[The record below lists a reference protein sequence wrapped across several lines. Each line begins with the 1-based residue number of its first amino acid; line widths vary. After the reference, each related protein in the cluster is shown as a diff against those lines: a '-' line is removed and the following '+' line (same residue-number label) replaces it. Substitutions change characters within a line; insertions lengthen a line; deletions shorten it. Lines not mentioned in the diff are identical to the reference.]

1 MGTTAMGPHE
11 ANMAARSSKQLV
23 SIVAPVYNEEK
34 VLEQFLKRIIQAVR
48 PLEAEYEFEFLLVDD
63 GSCDQSLDVA
73 RTLIAAEPRLRV
85 IELRRNYGQTAALQ
99 AGLDEAAGHII
110 ISMDAD
116 LQHFPEEIP
125 AFLAKIAEG
134 NDIVC
139 GWRHERQEGILRRWP
154 SRVANALIRRASGLQ
169 VHDIGTTYRA
179 YRAEVMRDVQLL
191 GENHRFV
198 PVFAKMAGARI
209 DELKI
214 QNIER
219 PEGKSNYGLGRTVNV
234 FLDLFFLHFYTNY
247 FDRPIRIFG
256 KLALLLFSSGSI
268 ISGVLFFI
276 SFTEGYATVREHSGW
291 FALAM
296 ICFITSMQLM
306 LTGILAEVLVRIYYA
321 SKANAPY
328 RVRRRWGRSAVTAEI
343 A

>member
-1 MGTTAMGPHE
+1 V
-11 ANMAARSSKQLV
+11 K
-23 SIVAPVYNEEK
+23 
-34 VLEQFLKRIIQAVR
+34 

-73 RTLIAAEPRLRV
+73 RTLISTEPRLRV
-85 IELRRNYGQTAALQ
+85 LELRRNYGQTAALQ
-99 AGLDEAAGHII
+99 AGLDEAKGHII

-125 AFLAKIAEG
+125 SFLAKIAEG

-139 GWRHERQEGILRRWP
+139 GWRHKRQEGILRRWP
-154 SRVANALIRRASGLQ
+154 SQVANALIRWASGLH

-179 YRAEVMRDVQLL
+179 YRAEVIHDVQLL

-198 PVFAKMAGARI
+198 PVFAKMAGAKI

-219 PEGKSNYGLGRTVNV
+219 QEGKSNYGLGRTVNV
-234 FLDLFFLHFYTNY
+234 FLDLFFLHFYMHY

-256 KLALLLFSSGSI
+256 KLALLLFSIGSF
-268 ISGVLFFI
+268 ISGVLLFI

-291 FALAM
+291 FAMAM
-296 ICFITSMQLM
+296 ICLISSMQLI
-306 LTGILAEVLVRIYYA
+306 LTGILAEVLVRIYYS
-321 SKANAPY
+321 SKENAPY
-328 RVRRRWGRSAVTAEI
+328 RVRRRWDCSSVTRES
-343 A
+343 